1 MPPAGQL
8 CKPIDCIGRRIKL
21 PEVEQGDLVAA
32 PNTGAHGPTAS
43 VLGFLSRPPQSKFFI
58 AKKKLSPR
66 TDCVAVMQRF
76 NPTTTDHHMKLADS
90 LADIEAVVRPH
101 LKFLEA
107 DAPLG
112 AEDKL
117 SEAGLDSMASIDLL
131 LDLGE
136 RFDITIQDDL
146 LTENAFASLSEFAKL
161 IDMSSY

>member
-1 MPPAGQL
+1 ME
-8 CKPIDCIGRRIKL
+8 R
-21 PEVEQGDLVAA
+21 GDLVAV
-32 PNTGAHGPTAS
+32 PNTGVYGPTVS
-43 VLGFLSRPPQSKFFI
+43 VLRFLSRPTPVEILHRDKEFLATNRLRGGHATFQ
-58 AKKKLSPR
+58 P
-66 TDCVAVMQRF
+66 
-76 NPTTTDHHMKLADS
+76 NHHKKLADS

-112 AEDKL
+112 AEDNL
-117 SEAGLDSMASIDLL
+117 GEAGPDSMAPIDLL

-146 LTENAFASLSEFAKL
+146 LTENSFASLSEFAKL